1 MLARFLTT
9 MALAMTGLLAG
20 CQSVSHPPLA
30 LAPKVDLA
38 RFMGDWYVI
47 ANIPTYF
54 EKGAHNA
61 LETYR
66 LQPDG
71 SIDTWFSYR
80 AGSFE
85 GEPKQMKLRAYV
97 QDGSSNAVWGMQ
109 FLWPFQADYRIAY
122 LAPDYS
128 LTVIGRE
135 KRDYLWIMARTPR
148 IAESEQLRLMTW
160 LATQGY
166 DVSQVRQVP
175 QRWDAPSP
183 KTGTAP

>member
-1 MLARFLTT
+1 MSV
-9 MALAMTGLLAG
+9 LLAA
-20 CQSVSHPPLA
+20 CQSVAHPPLA

-61 LETYR
+61 LESYR
-66 LQPDG
+66 LLPDG
-71 SIDTWFSYR
+71 SIDTVFSYR

-122 LAPDYS
+122 VAPDYS

-135 KRDYLWIMARTPR
+135 KRDYLWIMARKPQ

-160 LATQGY
+160 LAAEGY

-183 KTGTAP
+183 KTGTVP